1 MIARRITRELKERID
16 TSPAVALLG
25 PRQAGKTTLAL
36 ELAGEIEAVYLD
48 LESEADRAKL
58 GEPELYLEGHLD
70 KLVILDEVHR
80 MPGLFPVLRSLI
92 DRARRR
98 GRRVGL
104 YLLLG
109 SASLDLLR
117 HSGESLAG
125 RISYLELAPFDVLEV
140 APEGGEAMERLWL
153 RGGFPESFLA
163 QSERQSLQ
171 WRRDFIRTYLERELP
186 LFGARVPAE
195 TLRRFWTMLA
205 HLQGEP
211 LNLSLLARNL
221 ELDVRTVDRY
231 IDLLADLYLLRRL
244 PAWHRNV
251 KKRLVKTPKVY
262 VRDSGLVH
270 ALLGITDLEALLGHP
285 VLGKSWEGF
294 VVENLLVVASP
305 EVEGYHYRSAGG
317 AEIDLILR
325 FPEGALW
332 AVEIKRSLDPRPRR
346 GFHEACR
353 VIEPEARFVVYPGKE
368 RFPLGGGVWA
378 VPLPELAR
386 QVAERSR

>member
-1 MIARRITRELKERID
+1 
-16 TSPAVALLG
+16 
-25 PRQAGKTTLAL
+25 
-36 ELAGEIEAVYLD
+36 
-48 LESEADRAKL
+48 
-58 GEPELYLEGHLD
+58 
-70 KLVILDEVHR
+70 
-80 MPGLFPVLRSLI
+80 
-92 DRARRR
+92 
-98 GRRVGL
+98 
-104 YLLLG
+104 
-109 SASLDLLR
+109 
-117 HSGESLAG
+117 
-125 RISYLELAPFDVLEV
+125 
-140 APEGGEAMERLWL
+140 
-153 RGGFPESFLA
+153 
-163 QSERQSLQ
+163 
-171 WRRDFIRTYLERELP
+171 
-186 LFGARVPAE
+186 
-195 TLRRFWTMLA
+195 MLA

-231 IDLLADLYLLRRL
+231 IDLLTDLYLFRRL
-244 PAWHRNV
+244 PAWHRKV

-294 VVENLLVVASP
+294 VVQNLLVAASP
-305 EVEGYHYRSAGG
+305 EVEGYPYRSAGG

-325 FPEGALW
+325 FPDDVPW
-332 AVEIKRSLDPRPRR
+332 AIEIKRSLNPRPRR

-386 QVAERSR
+386 QVAEHSR